1 MDYKVYSTELA
12 GATITVEIGRFGE
25 QANGACTV
33 RCGDTVVF
41 VSATGSKEPREGIDF
56 FPLTV
61 DFEEKLYAVGRIPGG
76 FIKREGRPTEKAI
89 LISRLIDRPIR
100 PLFPEGFRNDVQIVA
115 MPLSVDPDYPPEV
128 FAMLGSSIALS
139 ISDLPF
145 MGPTGSVAVG
155 LVDGEFVINPVS
167 SQREKSLMD
176 LIVSGTKD
184 AIMMV
189 EAGAHEIPEEQM
201 LEAIMFAH
209 EHIKKLVEFQ
219 EKIVE
224 EVGKEKIEVVVEEI
238 DNDLESKVREL
249 ATDKIKEAV
258 KAIEKQTRD
267 ENLAKVEKEVLEHF
281 AEEYPEQEKDIINV
295 LENIKKEVVR
305 SMILDEGV
313 RVDGRELSEIRPL
326 SCEVGLLP
334 RTHGSGF
341 FKRGQTHVLTVCTLG
356 PMADVQVLDGLWE
369 EESKRYMHHYNFPP
383 YSVGETRPIRG
394 PGRREIGHGALAER
408 ALEPIIPSV
417 DDFPY
422 AIRLVS
428 EVMSSNGSTSMASV
442 CGSTLA
448 LMDAGVP
455 IKAPVS
461 GIAMGLIKDEDT
473 GKVAILSDIQ
483 GIEDFLG
490 DMDFKVAGT
499 EKGITA
505 IQMDIK
511 IKGIDKEILANAL
524 AAAREG
530 RMFIMQKM
538 LDCISEPRKELS
550 PYAPKIISTTIDPE
564 KIRDVI
570 GPGGKVINGIIAETG
585 VKIEIEDDGHVFVYS
600 PNQEDAQK
608 AIEMVENIAKE
619 VEVGEI
625 YQGKVM
631 RIANFGAFVELLP
644 GKEGLVH
651 ISKLSHDRVAKVE
664 DVVKVGDEI
673 TVKVTDIDEQGR
685 INLSRKDVLPPPED
699 KKDTDRDGK
708 RKRDDKARERSFKR
722 NFRRN

>member
-12 GATITVEIGRFGE
+12 GTTITVEIGKFGE

-189 EAGAHEIPEEQM
+189 EAGAHEVPEEQM

-209 EHIKKLVEFQ
+209 EHIKQLVEFQ
-219 EKIVE
+219 KKIVE
-224 EVGKEKIEVVVEEI
+224 EIGKEKIEVLVGEI
-238 DNDLESKVREL
+238 DSELESKVRDF

-258 KAIEKQTRD
+258 KAVEKQTRD
-267 ENLAKVEKEVLEHF
+267 DNLAKVEEEVLEHF
-281 AEEYPEQEKDIINV
+281 AEEFPEHEKAILTV

-383 YSVGETRPIRG
+383 YSVGETRPMRG

-417 DDFPY
+417 DEFPY

-461 GIAMGLIKDEDT
+461 GIAMGLIKDEET
-473 GKVAILSDIQ
+473 GRVAILSDIQ

-511 IKGIDKEILANAL
+511 IKGIDKEILAKAL
-524 AAAREG
+524 AAAKEG

-538 LDCISEPRKELS
+538 LECISEPRKELS

-570 GPGGKVINGIIAETG
+570 GPGGKVINSIIAETG

-608 AIEMVENIAKE
+608 AIEMIENIAKE
-619 VEVGEI
+619 VEVGEV

-651 ISKLSHDRVAKVE
+651 ISKLSHDHVSRVE

-685 INLSRKDVLPPPED
+685 ITLSRKDVLPPPE
-699 KKDTDRDGK
+699 KKDLDRNDK
-708 RKRDDKARERSFKR
+708 RRRDDKYRDRPFKR
-722 NFRRN
+722 NFKRN

>member
-12 GATITVEIGRFGE
+12 GTTITVEIGKFGE

-189 EAGAHEIPEEQM
+189 EAGAHEVPEEQM

-209 EHIKKLVEFQ
+209 EHIKQLVEFQ

-224 EVGKEKIEVVVEEI
+224 EIGKEKIEVLVEEI
-238 DNDLESKVREL
+238 DSELESKVRDF

-258 KAIEKQTRD
+258 KAVEKQTRD
-267 ENLAKVEKEVLEHF
+267 DNLAKVEEEVLEHF
-281 AEEYPEQEKDIINV
+281 AEEFPEHEKAILTV

-383 YSVGETRPIRG
+383 YSVGETRPMRG

-417 DDFPY
+417 DEFPY

-461 GIAMGLIKDEDT
+461 GIAMGLIKDEET
-473 GKVAILSDIQ
+473 GRVAILSDIQ

-511 IKGIDKEILANAL
+511 IKGIDKEILAKAL

-538 LDCISEPRKELS
+538 LECISEPRKELS

-570 GPGGKVINGIIAETG
+570 GPGGKVINAIIAETG
-585 VKIEIEDDGHVFVYS
+585 VKIEIEDDGHIFVYS

-608 AIEMVENIAKE
+608 AIEMIENIAKE
-619 VEVGEI
+619 VEVGEV

-651 ISKLSHDRVAKVE
+651 ISKLSHDHVSRVE

-685 INLSRKDVLPPPED
+685 INLSRKDVLPPPE
-699 KKDTDRDGK
+699 KKDLDRNDK
-708 RKRDDKARERSFKR
+708 RRRDDKYRDRPFKR
-722 NFRRN
+722 NFKRN

>member
-12 GATITVEIGRFGE
+12 GTTITVEIGKFGE

-189 EAGAHEIPEEQM
+189 EAGAHEVPEEQM

-209 EHIKKLVEFQ
+209 EHIKQLVEFQ

-224 EVGKEKIEVVVEEI
+224 EIGKEKIEVLVEEI
-238 DNDLESKVREL
+238 DSELESKVRDF

-258 KAIEKQTRD
+258 KAVEKQTRD
-267 ENLAKVEKEVLEHF
+267 DNLAKVEEEVLEHF
-281 AEEYPEQEKDIINV
+281 AEEFPEHEKAILTV

-383 YSVGETRPIRG
+383 YSVGETRPMRG

-417 DDFPY
+417 DEFPY

-461 GIAMGLIKDEDT
+461 GIAMGLIKDEET
-473 GKVAILSDIQ
+473 GRVAILSDIQ

-511 IKGIDKEILANAL
+511 IKGIDKEILAKAL

-538 LDCISEPRKELS
+538 LECISEPRKELS

-570 GPGGKVINGIIAETG
+570 GPGGKVINAIIAETG
-585 VKIEIEDDGHVFVYS
+585 VKIEIEDDGHIFVYS

-608 AIEMVENIAKE
+608 AIEMIENIAKE
-619 VEVGEI
+619 VEVGEV

-651 ISKLSHDRVAKVE
+651 ISKLSHDHVSRVE

-685 INLSRKDVLPPPED
+685 ITLSRKDVLPPPE
-699 KKDTDRDGK
+699 KKDLDRNDK
-708 RKRDDKARERSFKR
+708 RRRDDKYRDRPFKR
-722 NFRRN
+722 NFKRN

>member
-12 GATITVEIGRFGE
+12 GTTITVEIGKFGE

-155 LVDGEFVINPVS
+155 LVDGEFVINPAS

-189 EAGAHEIPEEQM
+189 EAGAHEVPEEQM

-209 EHIKKLVEFQ
+209 EHIKQLVEFQ

-224 EVGKEKIEVVVEEI
+224 EIGKEKIEVLVEEI
-238 DNDLESKVREL
+238 DSELESKVRDF

-258 KAIEKQTRD
+258 KAVEKQTRD
-267 ENLAKVEKEVLEHF
+267 DNLAKVEEEVLEHF
-281 AEEYPEQEKDIINV
+281 AEEFPEHEKAILTV

-383 YSVGETRPIRG
+383 YSVGETRPMRG

-408 ALEPIIPSV
+408 ALEPIIPSI
-417 DDFPY
+417 DEFPY

-461 GIAMGLIKDEDT
+461 GIAMGLIKDEET
-473 GKVAILSDIQ
+473 GRVAILSDIQ

-511 IKGIDKEILANAL
+511 IKGIDKEILAKAL

-538 LDCISEPRKELS
+538 LECISEPRKELS

-570 GPGGKVINGIIAETG
+570 GPGGKVINAIIAETG
-585 VKIEIEDDGHVFVYS
+585 VKIEIEDDGHIFVYS

-608 AIEMVENIAKE
+608 AIEMIENIAKE
-619 VEVGEI
+619 VEVGEV

-651 ISKLSHDRVAKVE
+651 ISKLSHDHVSRVE

-685 INLSRKDVLPPPED
+685 INLSRKDVLPPPE
-699 KKDTDRDGK
+699 KKDLDRNDK
-708 RKRDDKARERSFKR
+708 RRRDDKYRDRPFKR
-722 NFRRN
+722 NFKRN

>member
-12 GATITVEIGRFGE
+12 GTTITVEIGKFGE

-145 MGPTGSVAVG
+145 MGPTGSVSVG

-209 EHIKKLVEFQ
+209 EHIKQLVEFQ
-219 EKIVE
+219 ERIVE
-224 EVGKEKIEVVVEEI
+224 EIGKEKIKVIVEEI
-238 DNDLESKVREL
+238 DSDLESKVREF

-267 ENLAKVEKEVLEHF
+267 ENLTKVEEEVLEHF
-281 AEEYPEQEKDIINV
+281 SEEFPEQEKDIINI

-383 YSVGETRPIRG
+383 YSVGETRPMRG

-473 GKVAILSDIQ
+473 NKVAILSDIQ

-511 IKGIDKEILANAL
+511 IKGIDKEILSAAL

-538 LDCISEPRKELS
+538 LECISEPRKELS

>member
-12 GATITVEIGRFGE
+12 GTTITVEIGKFGE

-56 FPLTV
+56 FPLSV

-115 MPLSVDPDYPPEV
+115 MPLSVDPDYPPDV

-155 LVDGEFVINPVS
+155 LVDGEFIINPIS
-167 SQREKSLMD
+167 CQREKSLMN
-176 LIVSGTKD
+176 LVVSGTKD

-189 EAGAHEIPEEQM
+189 EAGANEIPEDQM

-209 EHIKKLVEFQ
+209 EYIKQLVEFQ

-224 EVGKEKIEVVVEEI
+224 EVGKEKIEVIVEDI
-238 DNDLESKVREL
+238 DTELEFKVREF

-258 KAIEKQTRD
+258 KATEKQTRE
-267 ENLAKVEKEVLEHF
+267 ENIAKVEEEVHEHF
-281 AEEYPEQEKDIINV
+281 AEEFPEQEKDIAKV
-295 LENIKKEVVR
+295 LESIKKEVVR
-305 SMILDEGV
+305 SMILDEGI
-313 RVDGRELSEIRPL
+313 RVDGRKLSEIRPL
-326 SCEVGLLP
+326 HCEVGLLP

-341 FKRGQTHVLTVCTLG
+341 FKRGQTHVLTTCTLG
-356 PMADVQVLDGLWE
+356 PMADVQILDGLWE

-383 YSVGETRPIRG
+383 YSVGETRPMRG

-408 ALEPIIPSV
+408 ALEPIIPSEE
-417 DDFPY
+417 DFPY

-428 EVMSSNGSTSMASV
+428 EVMSSNGSSSMASV

-461 GIAMGLIKDEDT
+461 GIAMGLIKDEET
-473 GKVAILSDIQ
+473 NRVAILSDIQ

-511 IKGIDKEILANAL
+511 IKGIDKDILTNAL
-524 AAAREG
+524 EAAREG

-538 LDCISEPRKELS
+538 LECISEPRKELS
-550 PYAPKIISTTIDPE
+550 PYAPKIISTTIDPD

-585 VKIEIEDDGHVFVYS
+585 VKIDIEDDGHVFVYS
-600 PNQEDAQK
+600 PNLEDAER
-608 AIEMVENIAKE
+608 AIEMVENITKE
-619 VEVGEI
+619 VEVGEV
-625 YQGKVM
+625 YNGTVM
-631 RIANFGAFVELLP
+631 RIMNFGAFVELLP

-651 ISKLSHDRVAKVE
+651 ISKLSHERVSKVE
-664 DVVKVGDEI
+664 DVVKVGDKI
-673 TVKVTDIDEQGR
+673 KVKVTDIDEQGR
-685 INLSRKDVLPPPED
+685 INLSRKDILPPPEG
-699 KKDTDRDGK
+699 KTDSEGNI
-708 RKRDDKARERSFKR
+708 RKSKDDKPRERSTKR
-722 NFRRN
+722 NHRRN